1 MADPGTTSADWIQRR
16 GEQEGLSRYVQTL
29 RERLDLILGC
39 ILATTVAAIVYVLL
53 ASPLYRAQAELLV
66 TPVSR
71 DDSTLTS
78 LGLIRDSNDPTR
90 DVSTAAQL
98 VTSTDVARQ
107 VKTQLK
113 LEQRVTQVLRS
124 VTSEPVAQS
133 NLVAV
138 TADGATR
145 ADAQRLANAFADATV
160 LDRTTTMHR
169 LLDTIIPSLE
179 ARLGP
184 ASEPERAVLSERLA
198 ALKTLRAG
206 PDPTVR
212 VETRAE
218 RPENAARPRP
228 KLSIAAGLLSGLLIG
243 VAAAFGLQSLDPRLR
258 REEQLRALFRLP
270 ILARIPRERRTR
282 SSPLTP
288 DVLSAASTEG
298 YRTLRATVAAA
309 TTSRA
314 EDRGKSILIT
324 GSSPSEGKSTTAV
337 NLAVS
342 LVQAG
347 HHVILIEAD
356 LRRPTLGDLFGVVPR
371 FGIASVLIEQTTL
384 EDALVCTE
392 TFGPD
397 LELLLVDLP
406 GAHMADRLSLPTA
419 RQLILDAETMADY
432 VIIDSPPLT
441 EVIDAL
447 PLAQQAGNVL
457 IVTRFGRSR
466 LNRLEDLGEL
476 LAQHDI
482 MPTGIAVVG
491 VERSGG
497 ESYYYTSDRNEQ
509 RRSRRTRQSDSEHP
523 LEPPYVAS

>member
-1 MADPGTTSADWIQRR
+1 MAGPGTTSSDWIQRR
-16 GEQEGLSRYVQTL
+16 GEQQGLSRYVQTL
-29 RERLDLILGC
+29 RERIGLIVSC
-39 ILATTVAAIVYVLL
+39 ILATTVAAMVYVLL
-53 ASPLYRAQAELLV
+53 AAPLYRAKAEMLV

-107 VKTQLK
+107 VKSQLGIK
-113 LEQRVTQVLRS
+113 ASVTEVLRR
-124 VTSEPVAQS
+124 VRSEPVAQS
-133 NLVAV
+133 NLVSV
-138 TADGATR
+138 TADASTKKG
-145 ADAQRLANAFADATV
+145 AQRLANAFADATV
-160 LDRTTTMHR
+160 QDRTATLHKLLDRTIPA
-169 LLDTIIPSLE
+169 LDR
-179 ARLGP
+179 RLGA
-184 ASEPERAVLSERLA
+184 ASAPERAVLSEKLA
-198 ALKTLRAG
+198 ALRTLRAG

-218 RPENAARPRP
+218 RPESAARPRP
-228 KLSIAAGLLSGLLIG
+228 RLSIAAGLLSGLLIG
-243 VAAAFGLQSLDPRLR
+243 LAAAFGLQSIDPRLR

-270 ILARIPRERRTR
+270 ILARIPRERRPR

-288 DVLSAASTEG
+288 DALTAASTEG

-309 TTSRA
+309 TTSRRK
-314 EDRGKSILIT
+314 DRGKSILIT

-342 LVQAG
+342 LAQAG
-347 HHVILIEAD
+347 QHVILIEAD
-356 LRRPTLGDLFGVVPR
+356 LRRPTLGEVFGVVPR
-371 FGIASVLIEQTTL
+371 YGIASVLIEQATL
-384 EDALVCTE
+384 EDALITTE
-392 TFGPD
+392 EFGPD

-406 GAHMADRLSLPTA
+406 GVHMADRLSLPTA
-419 RQLILDAETMADY
+419 RQLILDAEAIADY

-457 IVTRFGRSR
+457 IVARIGRSR

-482 MPTGIAVVG
+482 MPKGIAVVG
-491 VERSGG
+491 VERGGG
-497 ESYYYTSDRNEQ
+497 ESYYYTSEPDAP
-509 RRSRRTRQSDSEHP
+509 RRTRRTRRTGSERP
-523 LEPPYVAS
+523 LEPPYVAP

>member
-1 MADPGTTSADWIQRR
+1 MADPRTKSADWIQRR

-29 RERLDLILGC
+29 RERLGLILVC
-39 ILATTVAAIVYVLL
+39 ILATTLAATIYVLF
-53 ASPLYRAQAELLV
+53 ASSLYRAKAELLV

-98 VTSTDVARQ
+98 VTSTDVARD
-107 VKTQLK
+107 VKNQLRLKGSVTQL
-113 LEQRVTQVLRS
+113 LRS

-138 TADGATR
+138 TASGSTR
-145 ADAQRLANAFADATV
+145 ASAQRLANAFADATV
-160 LDRTTTMHR
+160 RDRTVTLHR
-169 LLDTIIPSLE
+169 LLDTTIPSLE
-179 ARLGP
+179 ARLAP
-184 ASEPERAVLSERLA
+184 ASEAERAVLSERLA

-218 RPENAARPRP
+218 PPESAARPRA
-228 KLSIAAGLLSGLLIG
+228 KLSLAAGLLSGVLIG

-288 DVLSAASTEG
+288 DVLTAASAEG

-309 TTSRA
+309 TTSPRG
-314 EDRGKSILIT
+314 DHGKSILIT

-342 LVQAG
+342 LAQAG
-347 HHVILIEAD
+347 HHVILMEAD
-356 LRRPTLGDLFGVVPR
+356 LRRPTLADVFGVVPR
-371 FGIASVLIEQTTL
+371 LGIASVLIEQTTL
-384 EDALVCTE
+384 EDALITTKE
-392 TFGPD
+392 FGPD

-406 GAHMADRLSLPTA
+406 GVHMADRLSLPTA
-419 RQLILDAETMADY
+419 RQLILHAETLADY

-457 IVTRFGRSR
+457 IVARIGRSR

-482 MPTGIAVVG
+482 MPIGIAVVG

-497 ESYYYTSDRNEQ
+497 ESGYYTSEPTAIRRAWRA
-509 RRSRRTRQSDSEHP
+509 RRSEPEHP
-523 LEPPYVAS
+523 VEPPYVAS

>member
-1 MADPGTTSADWIQRR
+1 MADQGTTSAGWIQRR

-29 RERLDLILGC
+29 RERLGLILAC
-39 ILATTVAAIVYVLL
+39 MLATTVAALVYVVF
-53 ASPLYRAQAELLV
+53 ATPLYRAEAEILV

-98 VTSTDVARQ
+98 VTSTDVARR
-107 VKTQLK
+107 VKAQLGLK
-113 LEQRVTQVLRS
+113 GSATDVLKSIR
-124 VTSEPVAQS
+124 SEPVAQS
-133 NLVAV
+133 NLVAI
-138 TADGATR
+138 TADGSTR
-145 ADAQRLANAFADATV
+145 KGAQQLANAFADATV
-160 LDRTTTMHR
+160 RDRTTTLHR
-169 LLDTIIPSLE
+169 LLDKTIPTLN
-179 ARLGP
+179 ARLDP
-184 ASEPERAVLSERLA
+184 APEAERAVLLERLA
-198 ALKTLRAG
+198 ALRTLRAG

-218 RPENAARPRP
+218 IPESAARPRP

-243 VAAAFGLQSLDPRLR
+243 IAAAFGLQSLDPRLR
-258 REEQLRALFRLP
+258 REDQLRALFRLP
-270 ILARIPRERRTR
+270 ILARIPREKRP
-282 SSPLTP
+282 SNSPLTP
-288 DVLSAASTEG
+288 DALTGASTEG

-309 TTSRA
+309 ATTRRKG
-314 EDRGKSILIT
+314 RGKSILIT

-342 LVQAG
+342 LAQAG
-347 HHVILIEAD
+347 HRVILIEAD
-356 LRRPTLGDLFGVVPR
+356 LRRPTLGDAFGVVPR
-371 FGIASVLIEQTTL
+371 FGIASVLIEQATL
-384 EDALVCTE
+384 EEALVTTE
-392 TFGPD
+392 EFGPN
-397 LELLLVDLP
+397 LELLLVDMP
-406 GAHMADRLSLPTA
+406 GVHMADRLSLPTA
-419 RQLILDAETMADY
+419 RQLVLHAETLADY

-457 IVTRFGRSR
+457 IVARIGRSR

-482 MPTGIAVVG
+482 TPMGLAVIG
-491 VERSGG
+491 VDRGGG
-497 ESYYYTSDRNEQ
+497 ESYYYTSEPTPP
-509 RRSRRTRQSDSEHP
+509 RRTRRTRQPVSEQP